1 MRPARVASIHA
12 ERDVWTRRAFDA
24 SLAGVQDLV
33 GEMGPIRPNTM
44 ISKLGKAEWGW
55 IIGAAISAWVK
66 ARAEQAVHEGWDI
79 ERTIHTLRS
88 TPEPWDTGAVMG
100 ILPMIPK
107 ACGDGFDWAKP
118 IGEWPKEAIAQFL
131 LTAFT
136 LIMRANVASAVV
148 EAQGR
153 VNPNVIARETNAAA
167 GNPMMTIAEMREL
180 GDGDSKPP
188 F

>member
-1 MRPARVASIHA
+1 MKPARVASIHA

-24 SLAGVQDLV
+24 SLAAVQDLV
-33 GEMGPIRPNTM
+33 GEMGPIRPSTM

-66 ARAEQAVHEGWDI
+66 ARAEQAVDEGWDL

-88 TPEPWDTGAVMG
+88 TPEPWDTGAVMA
-100 ILPMIPK
+100 ILPMLPE

-118 IGEWPKEAIAQFL
+118 IGEWPKETIAQFL

-136 LIMRANVASAVV
+136 LMMRANVASAVV
-148 EAQGR
+148 EAQGT